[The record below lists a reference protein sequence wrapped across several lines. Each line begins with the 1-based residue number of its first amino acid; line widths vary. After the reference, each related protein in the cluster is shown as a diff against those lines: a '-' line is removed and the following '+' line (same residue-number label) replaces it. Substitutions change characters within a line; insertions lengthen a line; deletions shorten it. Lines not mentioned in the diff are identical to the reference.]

1 MIFKLILDRKN
12 KPNRPPYVKD
22 AILRPTSIK
31 DELVSS
37 NKKAKTI
44 KTIPHKRLINLE
56 AFKELFLS
64 NISTTVDVVSELID
78 ELNVDIAADIAPAK
92 SKPLNPTGTV
102 SYTHLTLPTICSV

>member
-37 NKKAKTI
+37 NKKANII
-44 KTIPHKRLINLE
+44 KTIPHNRLINFE

-78 ELNVDIAADIAPAK
+78 CRFQAFLLKECWSLCRGGAHAPNLN
-92 SKPLNPTGTV
+92 
-102 SYTHLTLPTICSV
+102 

>member
-12 KPNRPPYVKD
+12 KPNRPPYVND

-37 NKKAKTI
+37 NKKANI
-44 KTIPHKRLINLE
+44 INTIPHKRLINLE

-78 ELNVDIAADIAPAK
+78 ELSVDIAADIAPAK
-92 SKPLNPTGTV
+92 SKPLNPTGTYSMINV
-102 SYTHLTLPTICSV
+102 VNSLSCSQ